1 VGVSVVV
8 PTYNERERLEELIE
22 RIFDA
27 WQRSRE
33 AELAG
38 SLEVVVVDDNSPD
51 GTGECADA
59 IARRRSVRVVHRA
72 GKLGL
77 GTAVIA
83 GFEVA
88 RGRVVAVMDA
98 DLSHPPQLLP
108 RLVGV
113 LRETGADFVVASRYV
128 SGGFNN
134 DLLVRRVMSRAAC
147 RVAGRLTPVRDAM
160 SGFFALHADR
170 ARSAHTE
177 AKGFK
182 ICLELLVR
190 SLPRTVAEVPYSFVG
205 RSAGKSKMNLGEAL
219 LFVRQFWSL
228 RTFNARRESTW
239 PAHIVADA
247 TATDEATEPG
257 ELIMPASRS
266 R

>member
-1 VGVSVVV
+1 MGVSVVV

-27 WQRSRE
+27 WQNSRE

-38 SLEVVVVDDNSPD
+38 PLEVIVVDDNSPD

-113 LRETGADFVVASRYV
+113 LRQTEADFVIASRYV
-128 SGGFNN
+128 SGGSNN

-147 RVAGRLTPVRDAM
+147 RVAGQLTPVRDAM
-160 SGFFALHADR
+160 SGFFALHAER
-170 ARSAHTE
+170 ARSTRTE

-190 SLPRTVAEVPYSFVG
+190 SAPRTVVEVPYSFIG
-205 RSAGKSKMNLGEAL
+205 RSAGKSKMNLGEAW

-228 RTFNARRESTW
+228 WKFNAQRGFAR
-239 PAHIVADA
+239 PAHLVADPMRSG
-247 TATDEATEPG
+247 EASEPG
-257 ELIMPASRS
+257 ELIVPASRT